1 MFRPLKR
8 YKQALTEDRCKDIL
22 TTTLRGTLSMIGD
35 DGYPYGLTLN
45 HYFDQDG
52 CLYFHSGRVGH
63 KIDAILKNDKV
74 CYTVITDGVKE
85 DNSWALTFESVVVFG
100 SIEIIEDSQ
109 QTEKIARLLSK
120 KFTLDNDYV
129 DNEIE
134 KFLSATILLKLTP
147 QHISGKRVNEN

>member
-100 SIEIIEDSQ
+100 KIEIVDDIDL
-109 QTEKIARLLSK
+109 TKKITRELSR
-120 KFTLDNDYV
+120 KFTSDEAYI
-129 DNEIE
+129 NEEISR
-134 KFLSATILLKLTP
+134 FLKATILLKLTP
-147 QHISGKRVNEN
+147 LYVSGKSVEEC